1 MASHTLAVR
10 EAEPQEAPGVVA
22 VEDLHPRR
30 VENTSAM
37 GELVHREVVMPV
49 SFQEERP
56 TVGKRDVPAEALLH
70 REDPGRRLN
79 QIPHLIPIRQRHPGH
94 ARAGQRMIIRSEEHT
109 SELQSL
115 KRTSYAVFCLKKNK
129 Q

>member
-56 TVGKRDVPAEALLH
+56 TVGKRAVPAEALLH
-70 REDPGRRLN
+70 RDDPGRRLN
-79 QIPHLIPIRQRHPGH
+79 QLPHLIPLRQRPPGH
-94 ARAGQRMIIRSEEHT
+94 ALTGPRMLTHNR
-109 SELQSL
+109 
-115 KRTSYAVFCLKKNK
+115 R
-129 Q
+129 